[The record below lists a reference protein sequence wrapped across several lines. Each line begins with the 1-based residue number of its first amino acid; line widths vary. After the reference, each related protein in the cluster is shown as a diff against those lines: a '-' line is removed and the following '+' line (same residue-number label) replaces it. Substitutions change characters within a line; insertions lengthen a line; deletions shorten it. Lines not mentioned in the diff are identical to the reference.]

1 MVTAARNSA
10 TLQRRLLEDRN
21 VNKGGMLNE
30 AGSFTTLTEV
40 NESFET
46 LQQKATDYLQYKV
59 DNSKMRPKPQS
70 IEKLRGKNDYEQK
83 HIDYARDILK
93 AVSDFEKLMTSHPE
107 TEAEKENLQANQQR
121 RELENRRAAAKNG
134 PNNDPIL
141 NF

>member
-83 HIDYARDILK
+83 HIDFAKNILQT
-93 AVSDFEKLMTSHPE
+93 VSNYQKSLSRPE
-107 TEAEKENLQANQQR
+107 TEEERANLQANQER
-121 RELENRRAAAKNG
+121 RELESRRAEKAQNNPEQGPAAHA
-134 PNNDPIL
+134 
-141 NF
+141 